1 MYLFIEDGKFHIG
14 NYPISNGL
22 VIDVDQRKETYFL
35 TQKVNWPGEVIGGEI
50 VGGGVELQ
58 SHGELS

>member
-22 VIDVDQRKETYFL
+22 VVDVDQRKETYFL

-50 VGGGVELQ
+50 VGGGVEL
-58 SHGELS
+58 